1 MWVEVWPPLRSGRS
15 PKGLGPSTRMRTPPS
30 QGARVPGGLVN
41 QVSAHPSPPQMSGPL
56 LHPLH
61 AQRGP
66 TSRPCPP
73 RPEQARALPECQ
85 AWLTPLPCHATG
97 CFGFPEEQGRGGSRS
112 LRAARRLSA
121 QPPPGCQMGD
131 SWVSGAA
138 PSLSGRP
145 VSRVAGPGT
154 AFPREA
160 SAFSSPYP
168 APRPTSV

>member
-1 MWVEVWPPLRSGRS
+1 MATTAHRQVPEGPGPLHQDENASLTGC
-15 PKGLGPSTRMRTPPS
+15 PGPR
-30 QGARVPGGLVN
+30 GAGKPCVL
-41 QVSAHPSPPQMSGPL
+41 SAHPSPPQMSGPL

-66 TSRPCPP
+66 TSRPWRPP
-73 RPEQARALPECQ
+73 PPPEQARALPECQ

-112 LRAARRLSA
+112 LRAARRPSA

-160 SAFSSPYP
+160 SAFSSPYL